1 MKRKMLK
8 SMTGFGKAECLL
20 PSKKLTI
27 EVKSLNSK
35 QIDTSTRL
43 PAIYKSKDLEIR
55 QMLSKALERGK
66 VECILH
72 YEMIEGAAATIN
84 TAVVKDYIRQLKSVT
99 EEFRLGTDDLLA
111 TAMRLP
117 DTIISEKAET
127 IEEEWDT
134 VREALE
140 SAIVELDE
148 FRVQEGGAMEQD
160 LVRSIKSIQE
170 QQKKIA
176 PFEQERIEKLK
187 ERILGN
193 LEELKQKEEIDHN
206 RFEQELM
213 FYIEKLD
220 INEEQ
225 VRLKNHLDYFL
236 EILDQGSPNGKKLGF
251 ISQEIGRE
259 VNTLG
264 SKANHKEIQRIVVE
278 MKDELERIKEQL
290 LNVL

>member
-1 MKRKMLK
+1 MLK

-43 PAIYKSKDLEIR
+43 PVIYKTKDLEIR

-66 VECILH
+66 VECNLH

-99 EEFRLGTDDLLA
+99 EELQLGVDDLLT

-117 DTIISEKAET
+117 DTIISEKTEI
-127 IEEEWDT
+127 IEEEWDR

-140 SAIVELDE
+140 RAIGELDE
-148 FRVQEGGAMEQD
+148 FRMQEGAAMEND
-160 LVRSIKSIQE
+160 LVRSIKNMQE

-176 PFEQERIEKLK
+176 PYEQERIEKLK
-187 ERILGN
+187 ERIQGN

-236 EILDQGSPNGKKLGF
+236 EILEQGSPNGKKLGF

>member
-1 MKRKMLK
+1 MLK

-35 QIDTSTRL
+35 QIDTGTRL
-43 PAIYKSKDLEIR
+43 PAIYKSKELEIR
-55 QMLSKALERGK
+55 QILSKALERGK
-66 VECILH
+66 VECSFH

-84 TAVVKDYIRQLKSVT
+84 TAVVKDYIKQLSTVT
-99 EEFRLGTDDLLA
+99 NELGLGSNDILS

-117 DTIISEKAET
+117 DTVISEKNEI
-127 IEEEWDT
+127 IEEEWDS
-134 VREALE
+134 VRDALE
-140 SAIVELDE
+140 SAIRELDE
-148 FRVQEGGAMEQD
+148 FRIQEGAALEKD
-160 LVRSIKSIQE
+160 LESGIKSIQKS
-170 QQKKIA
+170 QQKIG

-187 ERILGN
+187 GRILGN
-193 LEELKQKEEIDHN
+193 LEELKLKEEIDHN

-236 EILDQGSPNGKKLGF
+236 EILEQGSPNGKKLGF

-259 VNTLG
+259 INTLG
-264 SKANHKEIQRIVVE
+264 AKANHKEIQRLVVD
-278 MKDELERIKEQL
+278 MKDELEKIKEQL

>member
-1 MKRKMLK
+1 
-8 SMTGFGKAECLL
+8 MTGFGKAECLL

-66 VECILH
+66 VECNLH

-99 EEFRLGTDDLLA
+99 EELQLGSDDLLA

-117 DTIISEKAET
+117 DTVISEKAEI

-140 SAIVELDE
+140 RAIGELDE
-148 FRVQEGGAMEQD
+148 FRVQEGAAMEQD

-170 QQKKIA
+170 QQEKIA
-176 PFEQERIEKLK
+176 PYEQERIEKLK

-206 RFEQELM
+206 RFEQELL

-236 EILDQGSPNGKKLGF
+236 EILEQGGPVGRKLNF
-251 ISQEIGRE
+251 ICQEIGRE
-259 VNTLG
+259 INTLG

-278 MKDELERIKEQL
+278 MKDELEKIKEQL

>member
-1 MKRKMLK
+1 MLK

-20 PSKKLTI
+20 ASKKLTI

-43 PAIYKSKDLEIR
+43 PAIYKTKDLEIR

-66 VECILH
+66 VECNLH

-99 EEFRLGTDDLLA
+99 EELQLGADDLLA

-117 DTIISEKAET
+117 DTIISEKTEI
-127 IEEEWDT
+127 IEEEWDR

-140 SAIVELDE
+140 RAIGELDE
-148 FRVQEGGAMEQD
+148 FRMQEGAAMEKD
-160 LVRSIKSIQE
+160 LVKSIKNMQE

-236 EILDQGSPNGKKLGF
+236 EILEQG
-251 ISQEIGRE
+251 
-259 VNTLG
+259 
-264 SKANHKEIQRIVVE
+264 
-278 MKDELERIKEQL
+278 
-290 LNVL
+290 